1 MQTLPEQPKENRK
14 QKLIAAGAIVAILFS
29 AAWVY
34 WFEFGTSRQN
44 VRLHRA
50 VGEVMAEQTSHVV
63 GHAGKVVLVT
73 VGGSA
78 APELKLQID
87 AFQKE
92 LKRLGQITIK
102 DTVVLDAADNAKY
115 QPGAGLSAK
124 HFLKI
129 VRKHPTAAAI
139 VSFVGAPE
147 LTDVELVQMK
157 TVPRL
162 IAETH
167 SPEKLMN
174 LLDKKILL
182 AAIVPRFEFP
192 APGPRKPETSR
203 QWFDRYFQILSPETG
218 LVKSDDLP

>member
-1 MQTLPEQPKENRK
+1 MQTGSELPKESHK
-14 QKLIAAGAIVAILFS
+14 QKLIAAGAIVAILVS
-29 AAWVY
+29 AAWMY
-34 WFEFGTSRQN
+34 WFQFGTSRQN
-44 VRLHRA
+44 VRLQRA
-50 VGEVMAEQTSHVV
+50 VGEMMAAETSRVV
-63 GHAGKVVLVT
+63 GHAGKVVIVT
-73 VGGSA
+73 VGGGA

-87 AFQKE
+87 AFQKQ
-92 LKRLGQITIK
+92 LKLLGGITIK
-102 DTVVLDAADNAKY
+102 DTVVLDAADNPKY
-115 QPGAGLSAK
+115 RPGAGLSAK

-147 LTDVELVQMK
+147 LTEQELAQMK

-174 LLDKKILL
+174 LLDKRVLL